1 MWNDAHDP
9 GGEGQPAG
17 VAQRGPLAGLRVLDL
32 TVALA
37 GPYCTLLL
45 AGLGAEVIKIE
56 APGGSDIA
64 RNNPPYVGGSGLNY
78 SAPAPGEVSL
88 SMLDRHRNKKSI
100 TLDLK
105 AGEGRALFLELVKK
119 ADVLVENFS
128 VGTMERLGI
137 DYATLCAVN
146 PGLIYTSVSSLGQDA
161 PAAIKGMDI
170 IVQAMSGVME
180 VTGFADGP
188 PCRVGFPLADILAP
202 HYALSGIMAAVIH
215 RGRSGRGQ
223 RVDVSMVDC
232 LTSLLAMEHF
242 DILVAPGQSARTG
255 NNQDRLT
262 PFGIYKTRDS
272 YVAIAAPQD
281 AWTHAMFRAMGQPEL
296 AQDERFRMRGGR
308 AIHAKILN
316 GIIESWTSQRDTD
329 EVVSLLSSHGVTAAP
344 VRTPSQ
350 AFADPGIRQRGAV
363 VTLRHPM
370 LPQDIE
376 TATAG
381 VPIQFSDCQAGYDR
395 LAPMLGDHNREVFG
409 KLLGLDDAQI
419 KDLEARAVI

>member
-1 MWNDAHDP
+1 MWNDANHDEQT
-9 GGEGQPAG
+9 GS
-17 VAQRGPLAGLRVLDL
+17 VAQLGPLAGLRVIDL

-64 RNNPPYVGGSGLNY
+64 RNNPPYVGGPGLNY
-78 SAPAPGEVSL
+78 NAPAPGEVSL

-105 AGEGRALFLELVKK
+105 ASEGRDLFLELVKK

-128 VGTMERLGI
+128 IGTMERLSI
-137 DYATLCAVN
+137 DYATLSTIN

-161 PAAIKGMDI
+161 PPAIKGMDI

-202 HYALSGIMAAVIH
+202 HYALSGIMAAIIH

-223 RVDVSMVDC
+223 RVDISMVDC

-242 DILVAPGQSARTG
+242 DILVAAGESARTG

-262 PFGIYKTRDS
+262 PFGIYKTSDS

-296 AQDERFRMRGGR
+296 ANDERFRMRGGR

-316 GIIESWTSQRDTD
+316 GIIETWTSSRST
-329 EVVSLLSSHGVTAAP
+329 EAVVSLLLSHGVTAAA
-344 VRTPSQ
+344 VRTPGQ

-370 LPQDIE
+370 LPEGIE

-381 VPIQFSDCQAGYDR
+381 VPIQFSDCRAGYDQQ
-395 LAPMLGDHNREVFG
+395 APMLGDHNPEIYG
-409 KLLGLDDAQI
+409 SLLGLSETQI
-419 KDLEARAVI
+419 QDLKARAII